1 METDRTIAS
10 TAATSSKQ
18 ARKSP
23 PKQVAEAPRP
33 RSSEDA
39 EDPIEEEPAKK
50 KAGADIR
57 SFFFTKP
64 KQPKA
69 NTKVT
74 AKLRFLFCPP
84 PPGAVLFFPGA
95 GPSGPASGKKKRG
108 SLLPSFLAAPEP
120 PETRRN

>member
-33 RSSEDA
+33 RGSEDTN
-39 EDPIEEEPAKK
+39 DPIEEEPAKK

-64 KQPKA
+64 KPKA

-74 AKLRFLFCPP
+74 AKLRFLFCQ
-84 PPGAVLFFPGA
+84 FA
-95 GPSGPASGKKKRG
+95 GGI
-108 SLLPSFLAAPEP
+108 LV
-120 PETRRN
+120 